1 MAATG
6 PACRLFFLEVMAALL
21 PSVACSEEVVPPS
34 NAFHLAPLCEEV
46 SWHFM
51 QPAVRIHDQE
61 HSERRLISR
70 HNIRRSA
77 VQAQCRGY
85 PRVGERPGMPQ
96 RRFWSHP
103 SCSEPAFEM
112 GFLPQRRA
120 NQLRDGVFLWLPPMN
135 LNGCIFRPSSDRRTQ
150 PAFSESPCLSEGAT
164 RS

>member
-1 MAATG
+1 
-6 PACRLFFLEVMAALL
+6 
-21 PSVACSEEVVPPS
+21 
-34 NAFHLAPLCEEV
+34 V

-51 QPAVRIHDQE
+51 QPAVRIHYQE
-61 HSERRLISR
+61 RSERWLISR

-112 GFLPQRRA
+112 GLALRHPAR
-120 NQLRDGVFLWLPPMN
+120 NKLRDPGFLSIPPDVN
-135 LNGCIFRPSSDRRTQ
+135 LNGCIFRPFSDRPTQ
-150 PAFSESPCLSEGAT
+150 PAFSESPWSGSVPRTPAQRVLGGLSRG
-164 RS
+164 RR